1 MKRITILAILLIGFA
16 PSIFSQKFPPLTNE
30 AISLYKS
37 KDYNGSKDL
46 IDQSVRSVEG
56 QNHSYTW
63 HLRGHI
69 YKHFFNQ
76 SIDVDLDNSN
86 REISITSFMKS
97 MELDSEGTFKK
108 ANVDGLKPL
117 ANSFW
122 NEAVSI
128 IGERNKENINQ
139 AEVKLERFVKIR
151 MAIGEMENMNQYLI
165 DFFKAYASANRK
177 LIEVERGQGK
187 IINDYQNEFQRVEDS
202 YKKVLEMNSEDYI
215 SNYNLS
221 INLYNEAAYK
231 IEKMDPEGDL
241 IEIMTQQ
248 DGAVKVFE
256 KALPYALKA
265 DNIRPGRIE
274 TVKALRAIYLA
285 LNNYDEFDHYDKMVK
300 TIKSD
305 AGVSK
310 SYSKKKFQ
318 EMRKSMD
325 SYKRIDSSD
334 EE

>member
-1 MKRITILAILLIGFA
+1 MKRLTVITILLVAFA
-16 PSIFSQKFPPLTNE
+16 TSLCAQKFPPLTNE

-37 KDYNGSKDL
+37 KDYAGSKDL

-56 QNHSYTW
+56 EKHSYTW

-76 SIDVDLDNSN
+76 GVDEDLDNSN
-86 REISITSFMKS
+86 REVSISSFMKS
-97 MELDSEGTFKK
+97 MELDTEGTFKK
-108 ANVDGLKPL
+108 ANIDGLKPL

-128 IGERNKENINQ
+128 IGARQKDKISQ
-139 AEVKLERFVKIR
+139 AEQKLERFVKIR
-151 MAIGEMENMNQYLI
+151 MAIGEMDNMNQYLI

-177 LIEVERGQGK
+177 LIEVERADGK
-187 IINDYQNEFQRVEDS
+187 LIEDYQDEFQRVEDS

-231 IEKMDPEGDL
+231 IEKMDPDADL
-241 IEIMTQQ
+241 LIVMEQQ
-248 DGAVKVFE
+248 GGAVKVFE

-285 LNNYDEFDHYDKMVK
+285 LNNYEQFDHFDKMVK
-300 TIKSD
+300 TIKSE
-305 AGVSK
+305 AGVSGSK
-310 SYSKKKFQ
+310 SKKQFQ
-318 EMRKSMD
+318 EMRKSREN
-325 SYKRIDSSD
+325 YNRIDSS
-334 EE
+334 EEE

>member
-1 MKRITILAILLIGFA
+1 MKRLTIIAVILCALTHKVEA
-16 PSIFSQKFPPLTNE
+16 QKFPPLTNE
-30 AISLYKS
+30 AITMYKG
-37 KDYNGSKDL
+37 KDYTGAKDL

-56 QNHSYTW
+56 QEHAYTW

-76 SIDVDLDNSN
+76 GIDVDLDNSN
-86 REISITSFMKS
+86 REVSINSFMKS

-108 ANVDGLKPL
+108 ANIDGLKPL

-122 NEAVSI
+122 NEAVGI
-128 IGERNKENINQ
+128 IGDRNKTTISK

-177 LIEVERGQGK
+177 LIEHERREGRN
-187 IINDYQNEFQRVEDS
+187 IDHYNDEFIRVEDS
-202 YKKVLEMNSEDYI
+202 YKKVLDMNSEDYI

-221 INLYNEAAYK
+221 INLYNEAAFM
-231 IEKMDPEGDL
+231 IEQMDPEADL
-241 IEIMTQQ
+241 IETMEAQG
-248 DGAVKVFE
+248 GAVKIFE

-285 LNNYDEFDHYDKMVK
+285 LNNYDQFDHYDTMVK
-300 TIKSD
+300 KIKSD
-305 AGVSK
+305 TGVAGPN
-310 SYSKKKFQ
+310 SKKKFQ

-325 SYKRIDSSD
+325 SYRRIESSD